1 MEIAHES
8 GFVIADDLSIEL
20 RNDPWVLVIR
30 GRIRCLH
37 GLFIDVDKT
46 PAVRNE
52 RGRVMVRTIAYAYHA
67 GIEGNEDR
75 PIFRYDNA
83 HTYRGQAD
91 AHHKHRFDYMT
102 WQPIHPPEWVGEARW
117 PHLSDVI
124 DELQTWW
131 NETGQHLGLDVD
143 RPPQSPLND
152 GESR

>member
-1 MEIAHES
+1 MEIALAS
-8 GFVIADDLSIEL
+8 GFVIADALSIEL
-20 RNDPWVLVIR
+20 RNDPSVLVIR

-37 GLFIDVDKT
+37 RLFIDVNKT
-46 PAVRNE
+46 LAVRNE

-67 GIEGNEDR
+67 GIEGTEDR

-83 HTYRGQAD
+83 HTYCAQAN

-117 PHLSDVI
+117 PHLSEVI

-131 NETGQHLGLDVD
+131 NETGQHLELDGD
-143 RPPQSPLND
+143 RSLKSSMSN
-152 GESR
+152 GELR